1 MFTVRWRTIET
12 LYHSARERKAEERS
26 AYLEH
31 ACGGDESI
39 RREVES
45 LLAQEELAANFLET
59 AEPAVPRAAG
69 EPSVA
74 AGERIGPYLVLEFL
88 QKGGMGE
95 VYKARDTR
103 LDRNVAIKFLPQA
116 FAADRVALDRFQ
128 REARAASALNHP
140 RICTVHDLGDCQ
152 GRPFLVMEY
161 LEGQSLRD
169 RIGGEPL
176 PISELLDTAAQIC
189 DALRAAH
196 GKGIVHRD
204 IKPANIFV
212 TTSGQVKILDFGLAK
227 LVTDSGPA
235 AAPAN
240 IGETGTT
247 VSSATLT
254 RPGALMGTPT
264 YLSPEQARG
273 EEVDART
280 DIFSL
285 GVVLYEMATGCPTFR
300 GKTSGELIGAI
311 LHQTPV
317 RPSEAN
323 PAVPASLERIILKM
337 LEKDRTA
344 RYQSAE
350 DLLAD
355 LRELQQAGRRP
366 TLWTARVMVAFAAL
380 ILTAG
385 LLIAI
390 IASRRSGGGVPEII
404 QRQVTANP
412 VNDSVYS
419 AAISGDGKQVAYTD
433 LRGVHIRLID
443 TGEVYNVSLPPGFCF
458 R

>member
-1 MFTVRWRTIET
+1 
-12 LYHSARERKAEERS
+12 
-26 AYLEH
+26 
-31 ACGGDESI
+31 
-39 RREVES
+39 
-45 LLAQEELAANFLET
+45 
-59 AEPAVPRAAG
+59 
-69 EPSVA
+69 
-74 AGERIGPYLVLEFL
+74 
-88 QKGGMGE
+88 
-95 VYKARDTR
+95 
-103 LDRNVAIKFLPQA
+103 
-116 FAADRVALDRFQ
+116 
-128 REARAASALNHP
+128 
-140 RICTVHDLGDCQ
+140 
-152 GRPFLVMEY
+152 
-161 LEGQSLRD
+161 
-169 RIGGEPL
+169 
-176 PISELLDTAAQIC
+176 
-189 DALRAAH
+189 
-196 GKGIVHRD
+196 
-204 IKPANIFV
+204 
-212 TTSGQVKILDFGLAK
+212 
-227 LVTDSGPA
+227 
-235 AAPAN
+235 
-240 IGETGTT
+240 
-247 VSSATLT
+247 
-254 RPGALMGTPT
+254 
-264 YLSPEQARG
+264 
-273 EEVDART
+273 
-280 DIFSL
+280 
-285 GVVLYEMATGCPTFR
+285 MATGCPTFR

-344 RYQSAE
+344 RSQSAE

-390 IASRRSGGGVPEII
+390 IASRRSGGGVPELI